1 MRRYA
6 IIGPND
12 EEVENFISL
21 IEEHTQE
28 KQLGLDIH
36 LGTVEGKAVLCVV
49 SGICKV
55 NPAIVTQMLIERY
68 ALKAVIVCGVAGAI
82 ADLEIGDTV
91 IATEVAHHDVKP
103 SFLQEYYPFLR
114 HDTACFTADASLVEV
129 MKRALQ
135 DYPKP
140 VYYGRVVSG
149 EYFVDQ
155 KGRQEIIAN
164 FDPLAVDMETAGVAH
179 ACHVNA
185 MPFIAIRSITDN
197 EKQSGLEN
205 FRLNFELARNN
216 AQEILVRF
224 LKELS

>member
-1 MRRYA
+1 MKRYA

-12 EEVENFISL
+12 EE
-21 IEEHTQE
+21 IERFLEAIEQHTIEQ
-28 KQLGLDIH
+28 QLGLDIH
-36 LGTVEGKAVLCVV
+36 LGTVQGKPILAVV

-55 NPAIVTQMLIERY
+55 NPAIVTQMLIDRY
-68 ALKAVIVCGVAGAI
+68 DLKGVIVCGVAGAI

-103 SFLQEYYPFLR
+103 NFLQQYYPFLT
-114 HDTACFTADASLVEV
+114 HETASFMSDPTLIRI
-129 MKRALQ
+129 MKQALT
-135 DYPKP
+135 DYPVP

-155 KGRQEIIAN
+155 KGRAEIIETFA
-164 FDPLAVDMETAGVAH
+164 PLAVDMETAGVAH
-179 ACHVNA
+179 ACHVNH

-205 FRLNFELARNN
+205 FRINFEQARNI
-216 AQEILVRF
+216 AQDILVRF
-224 LKELS
+224 IKELP